1 MAVGGA
7 LEEMEKISWSSR
19 IEKKVS
25 DTRLKGP
32 PSAKAAFEGIHQMGK
47 CLDLTK
53 KHVTKRSFLNFMTF
67 QTGPGVRLSEV
78 LVKFPWSIPSHM
90 VSPGRNRSN
99 AY

>member
-47 CLDLTK
+47 CLDWTK
-53 KHVTKRSFLNFMTF
+53 TRYQETASQLYDFSDRSSKI
-67 QTGPGVRLSEV
+67 V
-78 LVKFPWSIPSHM
+78 
-90 VSPGRNRSN
+90 
-99 AY
+99 

>member
-53 KHVTKRSFLNFMTF
+53 TCYQETASQLYDFSDRSSKI
-67 QTGPGVRLSEV
+67 V
-78 LVKFPWSIPSHM
+78 
-90 VSPGRNRSN
+90 
-99 AY
+99 